1 MVPITNDDHR
11 QQAFT
16 LASYNFDDSQH
27 TAFINLVTEASHT
40 RRLAESTA
48 DRGRQRFEEEHH
60 TFQSVH
66 ISGT

>member
-1 MVPITNDDHR
+1 MVSIANDDHC

-27 TAFINLVTEASHT
+27 TALINLVTEANRA

-48 DRGRQRFEEEHH
+48 DRGRQLFEEEH